1 MIPLPKRVMAVKWSA
16 PARTRQIPNR
26 LARIGGHVAATR
38 AVVMNAVRVIEWRP
52 VGAT

>member
-1 MIPLPKRVMAVKWSA
+1 MILVPKRVMAVKGSA
-16 PARTRQIPNR
+16 PAGTRQTPNR
-26 LARIGGHVAATR
+26 LTRIGGHVAAAR